1 MTPRGART
9 GNGLFPF
16 RMGSSGRGWDRE
28 PPVSG
33 FRSPAA
39 EKQCP
44 YKVTTTAGIVT
55 AHYTARLTGV
65 TCQYS

>member
-1 MTPRGART
+1 M
-9 GNGLFPF
+9 
-16 RMGSSGRGWDRE
+16 
-28 PPVSG
+28 SG
-33 FRSPAA
+33 FSSPAA

-55 AHYTARLTGV
+55 EPYTARLTGA